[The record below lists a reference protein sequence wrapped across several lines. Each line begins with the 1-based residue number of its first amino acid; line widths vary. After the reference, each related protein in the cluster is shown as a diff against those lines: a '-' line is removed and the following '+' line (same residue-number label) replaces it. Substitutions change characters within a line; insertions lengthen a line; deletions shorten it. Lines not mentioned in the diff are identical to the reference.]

1 MRWNPRKGIQFLPVG
16 SQNGNSDLYRRLT
29 MRKSLIVLVTLV
41 LGLTTLS
48 FANVTAVSS
57 QVFLQASSQADLS
70 CSPVVN
76 SNGQS
81 QGATLNPLSSSV
93 SALSQCNGALVNSFA
108 DVAATFASAN
118 AGSIGFGNIGWST
131 SNVSLGSAVPYLGLD
146 YNYSFFANANELLN
160 LSYAIAG
167 GGDLG
172 GFGLNGFSVNLVGPN
187 GNFNFLA
194 LNTSGVL
201 SWNLVAGNSYSLT
214 ITNGANIMGALGTI
228 NESMSGQFGFS
239 TEI

>member
-16 SQNGNSDLYRRLT
+16 SQNGNSDLSRRLP

-41 LGLTTLS
+41 LGLTTRS
-48 FANVTAVSS
+48 CANVTAVSS

-81 QGATLNPLSSSV
+81 QGATLNPLSASV

-131 SNVSLGSAVPYLGLD
+131 SNVSLGSALPYLGLD
-146 YNYSFFANANELLN
+146 YNYSFFANANRSEEHTSELQSLKH
-160 LSYAIAG
+160 
-167 GGDLG
+167 
-172 GFGLNGFSVNLVGPN
+172 LVCR
-187 GNFNFLA
+187 L
-194 LNTSGVL
+194 
-201 SWNLVAGNSYSLT
+201 
-214 ITNGANIMGALGTI
+214 
-228 NESMSGQFGFS
+228 
-239 TEI
+239 